1 MTQTQSET
9 PSVPPPPRRPVSVRS
24 PASHRHNNNNI
35 TTANSPPHHPNTST
49 TSTSSLPR
57 AGTFRHRRPASVN
70 LSTTNGSGLR
80 RGATLIHRPNATAE
94 KEHSTDESTTIDSS
108 QPSNINTTNGTRLR
122 RGATILPK
130 NSSSNRLVPDEK
142 SPELVPRVRRGSI
155 RVSSV
160 VDNPLPRAGT
170 FAYGTET
177 TTNTETNTPIST
189 PPQISSQVR
198 RASSTDKLGRQQRVC
213 GMCSSCGGGGIRSMP
228 PWAPERMKTLTP
240 QQRMLVEMDL
250 QQKEERGR
258 LEAELRK
265 KRLADAQA
273 MNARLEK
280 RRSRQ
285 IPELV
290 VDTEEDSDPGSK
302 TEKNEYVH
310 SENEKLQ
317 KVDEIKSDVAPRI
330 DVEDLDMVDL
340 SGAETEKKGN
350 GNNVDK
356 VQNGN
361 KQHDRDH
368 IPLDNERNKED
379 KKDVEQMKE
388 INQTAENLSDDD
400 SLVVSGIMVLSDE
413 DDKENDRKKSTLE
426 DCNQC
431 DDLEGKVKD
440 LEEQLDVLREVVK
453 MCAEQD
459 EKESESKES
468 SNESGVQLQREKRKG
483 KTWMGKIASA
493 YYGSSTAANERNKLK
508 DEVEAL
514 RKATDL
520 LFKKM
525 QPNV

>member
-1 MTQTQSET
+1 MTQTQSDT

-24 PASHRHNNNNI
+24 PTSHRHNN
-35 TTANSPPHHPNTST
+35 TKPNSPPHHPT
-49 TSTSSLPR
+49 TSTSSPSSLPR
-57 AGTFRHRRPASVN
+57 AGTFRHRRPASAN
-70 LSTTNGSGLR
+70 LSTTTGSSLR
-80 RGATLIHRPNATAE
+80 RGATSIHRPNATAE
-94 KEHSTDESTTIDSS
+94 KERPTDESTITDS
-108 QPSNINTTNGTRLR
+108 QPSNTGGTRLR
-122 RGATILPK
+122 RGATMLPK
-130 NSSSNRLVPDEK
+130 NSSSNRLTSEEK
-142 SPELVPRVRRGSI
+142 SPELVPRVRRGSV

-160 VDNPLPRAGT
+160 ADNMLPRAGT

-177 TTNTETNTPIST
+177 TTETHTPIT
-189 PPQISSQVR
+189 APPQITSQVR

-273 MNARLEK
+273 MTARLEK

-302 TEKNEYVH
+302 
-310 SENEKLQ
+310 NEKSEYAHVEAE
-317 KVDEIKSDVAPRI
+317 KSEILDGDNVDVAPRI

-340 SGAETEKKGN
+340 SGAEVEKKAN
-350 GNNVDK
+350 RNNTDEA
-356 VQNGN
+356 QNGIT
-361 KQHDRDH
+361 KQDLHH
-368 IPLDNERNKED
+368 TPLMNERDKE
-379 KKDVEQMKE
+379 KGKNIEPVKQNNSNPDVS
-388 INQTAENLSDDD
+388 SDED
-400 SLVVSGIMVLSDE
+400 SLVVPGIVELNDE
-413 DDKENDRKKSTLE
+413 GDKENDWKKSTIE

-459 EKESESKES
+459 EKERESRES
-468 SNESGVQLQREKRKG
+468 SNEGGVQLQREKRKG

-508 DEVEAL
+508 DEVDAL

-525 QPNV
+525 QPSV